1 MFRFHDPTYFYL
13 FALVPLLIYW
23 LWKHQ
28 GNQYG
33 RFRFSSL
40 QFFKGIRPSLRSILA
55 PWLWIVRIGVLSLLI
70 IALAR
75 PQAGMHLQEVT
86 TKGIDIMLAMD
97 VSSSM
102 LAEDFKPKNR
112 IEASKAV
119 AKEFVQGRKN
129 DRIGVVIFA
138 GEAFPQCPLTLDYGV
153 VMEIIDRIQVAPPEW
168 DGTAIGNGIAT
179 AVARLKNSKAKS
191 KVIILLTDGV
201 NNAGEIDPM
210 TAAEIAQTFHIR
222 IYTIGIGSTGY
233 AIMPRQTP
241 WGIQKVR
248 VRVEIDEDL
257 LKRIAKETGGLYF
270 RATDTEKLRQIYQQ
284 ISQMEKT
291 KIEVKEFT
299 RYKEKYLNYAVL
311 ALILLVG
318 EIVLQNTWLR
328 RLP

>member
-1 MFRFHDPTYFYL
+1 MTFRDPTYFYL
-13 FALVPLLIYW
+13 LVLIPLLGIFA
-23 LWKHQ
+23 WKRWFRMQ
-28 GNQYG
+28 S
-33 RFRFSSL
+33 RFRFSTL
-40 QFFKGIRPSLRSILA
+40 QFFQRVPRTLRSFLA
-55 PWLWIVRIGVLSLLI
+55 RFLWLVRLGVLTLLI

-86 TKGIDIMLAMD
+86 TKGIDIMLVMD
-97 VSSSM
+97 VSTSM

-168 DGTAIGNGIAT
+168 DGTAIGNGLAT
-179 AVARLKNSKAKS
+179 AVARLKNSEAKS

-201 NNAGEIDPM
+201 NNAGEVDPM
-210 TAAEIAQTFHIR
+210 TAAEIAETFNMR
-222 IYTIGIGSTGY
+222 IYTIGVGTSGY
-233 AIMPRQTP
+233 AVMPRQTP
-241 WGIQKVR
+241 WGVQKVR

-257 LKRIAKETGGLYF
+257 LKRIAQKTGGLYF
-270 RATDTEKLRQIYQQ
+270 RATNTEKLREIYQQ
-284 ISQMEKT
+284 ISEMEKT

-299 RYKEKYLNYAVL
+299 RYKEKFALFAGL
-311 ALILLVG
+311 ALMLLVV
-318 EIVLQNTWLR
+318 EIVLQHTWLR

>member
-1 MFRFHDPTYFYL
+1 MTFRDPTYFYL
-13 FALVPLLIYW
+13 LILIPLLGIFA
-23 LWKHQ
+23 WKRWFRMQ
-28 GNQYG
+28 S
-33 RFRFSSL
+33 RFRFSTL
-40 QFFKGIRPSLRSILA
+40 QFFQRVPRTLRSFLA
-55 PWLWIVRIGVLSLLI
+55 RFLWVVRLGVLTLLI

-86 TKGIDIMLAMD
+86 TKGIDIMLVMD
-97 VSSSM
+97 VSTSM

-168 DGTAIGNGIAT
+168 DGTAIGNGLAT
-179 AVARLKNSKAKS
+179 AVARLKNSEAKS

-201 NNAGEIDPM
+201 NNAGEVDPM
-210 TAAEIAQTFHIR
+210 TAAEIAETFNMR
-222 IYTIGIGSTGY
+222 IYTIGVGTSGY
-233 AIMPRQTP
+233 AVMPRQTP
-241 WGIQKVR
+241 WGVQKVR

-257 LKRIAKETGGLYF
+257 LKRIAQKTGGLYF
-270 RATDTEKLRQIYQQ
+270 RATNTEKLREIYQQ
-284 ISQMEKT
+284 ISEMEKT

-299 RYKEKYLNYAVL
+299 RYKEKFALFAGL
-311 ALILLVG
+311 ALMLLVV
-318 EIVLQNTWLR
+318 EIVLQHTWLR

>member
-1 MFRFHDPTYFYL
+1 MTFRDPTYFYL
-13 FALVPLLIYW
+13 LILIPLLGIFA
-23 LWKHQ
+23 WKRWFRMQ
-28 GNQYG
+28 S
-33 RFRFSSL
+33 RFRFSTL
-40 QFFKGIRPSLRSILA
+40 QFFQRVPQTLRSFLA
-55 PWLWIVRIGVLSLLI
+55 RFLWMVRLVVLALLI

-86 TKGIDIMLAMD
+86 TKGIDIMLVMD
-97 VSSSM
+97 VSTSM

-168 DGTAIGNGIAT
+168 DGTAIGNGLAT
-179 AVARLKNSKAKS
+179 AVARLKNSEAKS

-201 NNAGEIDPM
+201 NNAGEVDPM
-210 TAAEIAQTFHIR
+210 TAAEIAETFNMR
-222 IYTIGIGSTGY
+222 IYTIGVGTSGY
-233 AIMPRQTP
+233 AVMPRQTP
-241 WGIQKVR
+241 WGVQKVR

-257 LKRIAKETGGLYF
+257 LKRIAQKTGGLYF
-270 RATDTEKLRQIYQQ
+270 RATNTEKLREIYQQ
-284 ISQMEKT
+284 ISEMEKT

-299 RYKEKYLNYAVL
+299 RYKEKFALFAGL
-311 ALILLVG
+311 ALMLLVV
-318 EIVLQNTWLR
+318 EIVLQQTWLR

>member
-1 MFRFHDPTYFYL
+1 MTFRDPTYFYL
-13 FALVPLLIYW
+13 LILIPLLGIFA
-23 LWKHQ
+23 WKRWFRMQ
-28 GNQYG
+28 S
-33 RFRFSSL
+33 RFRFSTL
-40 QFFKGIRPSLRSILA
+40 QFFEQVPRTLRSFLA
-55 PWLWIVRIGVLSLLI
+55 RFLWLVRLGGLALLI

-86 TKGIDIMLAMD
+86 TKGIDIMLVMD
-97 VSSSM
+97 VSTSM

-168 DGTAIGNGIAT
+168 DGTAIGNGLAT
-179 AVARLKNSKAKS
+179 AVARLKNSEAKS

-201 NNAGEIDPM
+201 NNAGEVDPM
-210 TAAEIAQTFHIR
+210 TAAEIAETFNMR
-222 IYTIGIGSTGY
+222 IYTIGVGTSGY
-233 AIMPRQTP
+233 AVMPRQTP
-241 WGIQKVR
+241 WGVQKVR

-257 LKRIAKETGGLYF
+257 LKRIAQKTGGLYF
-270 RATDTEKLRQIYQQ
+270 RATNTEKLREIYQQ
-284 ISQMEKT
+284 ISEMEKT

-299 RYKEKYLNYAVL
+299 RYKEKFALFAGL
-311 ALILLVG
+311 ALMLLVV
-318 EIVLQNTWLR
+318 EIVLQQTWLR

>member
-1 MFRFHDPTYFYL
+1 MTFRDPTYFYL
-13 FALVPLLIYW
+13 LVLIPLLGIFA
-23 LWKHQ
+23 WKRWFRMQ
-28 GNQYG
+28 S
-33 RFRFSSL
+33 RFRFSTL
-40 QFFKGIRPSLRSILA
+40 QFFQRVPRTLRSFLA
-55 PWLWIVRIGVLSLLI
+55 RFLWVVRLGVLTLLI

-86 TKGIDIMLAMD
+86 TKGIDIMLVMD
-97 VSSSM
+97 VSTSM

-168 DGTAIGNGIAT
+168 DGTAIGNGLAT
-179 AVARLKNSKAKS
+179 AVARLKNSEAKS

-201 NNAGEIDPM
+201 NNAGEVDPM
-210 TAAEIAQTFHIR
+210 TAAEIAETFNMR
-222 IYTIGIGSTGY
+222 IYTIGVGTSGY
-233 AIMPRQTP
+233 AVMPRQTP
-241 WGIQKVR
+241 WGVQKVR

-257 LKRIAKETGGLYF
+257 LKRIAQKTGGLYF
-270 RATDTEKLRQIYQQ
+270 RATNTEKLREIYQQ
-284 ISQMEKT
+284 ISEMEKT

-299 RYKEKYLNYAVL
+299 RYKEKFALFAGL
-311 ALILLVG
+311 ALMLLVV
-318 EIVLQNTWLR
+318 EIVLQQTWLR

>member
-1 MFRFHDPTYFYL
+1 MTFRDPTYFYL
-13 FALVPLLIYW
+13 LLLIPLLGIFA
-23 LWKHQ
+23 WKRWFRMQ
-28 GNQYG
+28 S
-33 RFRFSSL
+33 RFRFSTL
-40 QFFKGIRPSLRSILA
+40 QFFEQVPRTLRSFLA
-55 PWLWIVRIGVLSLLI
+55 RFLWMMRLGVLALLI

-86 TKGIDIMLAMD
+86 TKGIDIMLVMD
-97 VSSSM
+97 VSTSM

-168 DGTAIGNGIAT
+168 DGTAIGNGLAT
-179 AVARLKNSKAKS
+179 AVARLKNSEAKS

-201 NNAGEIDPM
+201 NNAGEVDPM
-210 TAAEIAQTFHIR
+210 TAAEIAETFNMR
-222 IYTIGIGSTGY
+222 IYTIGVGTSGY
-233 AIMPRQTP
+233 AVMPRQTP
-241 WGIQKVR
+241 WGVQKVR

-257 LKRIAKETGGLYF
+257 LKRIAQKTGGLYF
-270 RATDTEKLRQIYQQ
+270 RATNTEKLREIYQQ
-284 ISQMEKT
+284 ISEMEKT

-299 RYKEKYLNYAVL
+299 RYKEKFALFAGL
-311 ALILLVG
+311 ALMLLVV
-318 EIVLQNTWLR
+318 EIVLQQTWLR

>member
-1 MFRFHDPTYFYL
+1 MTFRDPTYFYL
-13 FALVPLLIYW
+13 LVLIPLLGIFA
-23 LWKHQ
+23 WKRWFRMQ
-28 GNQYG
+28 S
-33 RFRFSSL
+33 RFRFSTL
-40 QFFKGIRPSLRSILA
+40 QFFEQVPRTLRSFLA
-55 PWLWIVRIGVLSLLI
+55 RFLWLVRLGGLALLI

-86 TKGIDIMLAMD
+86 TKGIDIMLVMD
-97 VSSSM
+97 VSTSM

-168 DGTAIGNGIAT
+168 DGTAIGNGLAT
-179 AVARLKNSKAKS
+179 AVARLKNSEAKS

-201 NNAGEIDPM
+201 NNAGEVDPM
-210 TAAEIAQTFHIR
+210 TAAEIAETFNMR
-222 IYTIGIGSTGY
+222 IYTIGVGTSGY
-233 AIMPRQTP
+233 AVMPRQTP
-241 WGIQKVR
+241 WGVQKVR

-257 LKRIAKETGGLYF
+257 LKRIAQKTGGLYF
-270 RATDTEKLRQIYQQ
+270 RATNTEKLREIYQQ
-284 ISQMEKT
+284 ISEMEKT

-299 RYKEKYLNYAVL
+299 RYKEKFALFAGL
-311 ALILLVG
+311 ALMLLVV
-318 EIVLQNTWLR
+318 EIVLQQTWLR

>member
-1 MFRFHDPTYFYL
+1 MTFRDPTYFYL
-13 FALVPLLIYW
+13 LILIPLLGIFA
-23 LWKHQ
+23 WKRWFRMQ
-28 GNQYG
+28 S
-33 RFRFSSL
+33 RFRFSTL
-40 QFFKGIRPSLRSILA
+40 QFFQRVPRTLRSFLA
-55 PWLWIVRIGVLSLLI
+55 RFLWMIRLGVLALLI

-86 TKGIDIMLAMD
+86 TKGIDIMLVMD
-97 VSSSM
+97 VSTSM

-168 DGTAIGNGIAT
+168 DGTAIGNGLAT
-179 AVARLKNSKAKS
+179 AVARLKNSEAKS

-201 NNAGEIDPM
+201 NNAGEVDPM
-210 TAAEIAQTFHIR
+210 TAAEIAETFNMR
-222 IYTIGIGSTGY
+222 IYTIGVGTSGY
-233 AIMPRQTP
+233 AVMPRQTP
-241 WGIQKVR
+241 WGVQKVR

-257 LKRIAKETGGLYF
+257 LKRIAQKTGGLYF
-270 RATDTEKLRQIYQQ
+270 RATNTEKLREIYQQ
-284 ISQMEKT
+284 ISEMEKT

-299 RYKEKYLNYAVL
+299 RYKEKFALFAGL
-311 ALILLVG
+311 ALMLLVV
-318 EIVLQNTWLR
+318 EIVLQQTWLR

>member
-1 MFRFHDPTYFYL
+1 MTFRDPTYFYL
-13 FALVPLLIYW
+13 LILIPLLGIFA
-23 LWKHQ
+23 WKRWFRMQ
-28 GNQYG
+28 S
-33 RFRFSSL
+33 RFRFSTL
-40 QFFKGIRPSLRSILA
+40 QFFQRVPRTLRSFLA
-55 PWLWIVRIGVLSLLI
+55 RFLWLVRLGVLTLLI

-86 TKGIDIMLAMD
+86 TKGIDIMLVMD
-97 VSSSM
+97 VSTSM

-168 DGTAIGNGIAT
+168 DGTAIGNGLAT
-179 AVARLKNSKAKS
+179 AVARLKNSEAKS

-201 NNAGEIDPM
+201 NNAGEVDPM
-210 TAAEIAQTFHIR
+210 TAAEIAETFNMR
-222 IYTIGIGSTGY
+222 IYTIGVGTSGY
-233 AIMPRQTP
+233 AVMPRQTP
-241 WGIQKVR
+241 WGVQKVR

-257 LKRIAKETGGLYF
+257 LKRIAQKTGGLYF
-270 RATDTEKLRQIYQQ
+270 RATNTEKLREIYQQ
-284 ISQMEKT
+284 ISEMEKT

-299 RYKEKYLNYAVL
+299 RYKEKFALFAGL
-311 ALILLVG
+311 ALMLLVV
-318 EIVLQNTWLR
+318 EIVLQHTWLR